1 MPRMLMTVADRLM
14 DNGPPANRPTMPARA
29 GTPEPSPESAR
40 APMPTRFRSP
50 ILIIQAAIIIG
61 LVWAI
66 ALLGRDEFQTDQDEQ
81 TLRTPPA
88 KVVGERV
95 LIPADAQRAAGIV
108 IQQPA
113 PAEYR
118 AAQRYFGVVAD
129 GRSLVD
135 ARQRHLAVISQVAAT
150 EAQLA
155 QRRADLARVEGLFN
169 EGRNATARE
178 VEAAHAAVAVEE
190 QRLNALL
197 SERQAIAD
205 GLRVGWGDALAERP
219 GDSGSLLAR
228 VAAHKIELIQFVLPT
243 GIDPGETKWRVNVAT
258 AESKG
263 VSATLVGRSP
273 QTVAGLQGDTWLLA
287 VPPAGLPAGARVRV
301 LADSSKTAHG
311 VRIPPSA
318 VVRFGGK
325 AWVYVRVAPDQF
337 ERRALALDRPL
348 TDGVFSDALTPD
360 VELVTSGAQL
370 VLSEE
375 FKFQIKNENTD

>member
-1 MPRMLMTVADRLM
+1 
-14 DNGPPANRPTMPARA
+14 
-29 GTPEPSPESAR
+29 
-40 APMPTRFRSP
+40 MPTRFRSAV
-50 ILIIQAAIIIG
+50 LVIQAAIIIG
-61 LVWAI
+61 LVWTI
-66 ALLGRDEFQTDQDEQ
+66 ALLGRDEFQADNDGQ
-81 TLRTPPA
+81 TLSAPPA
-88 KVVGERV
+88 KVVGDRV
-95 LIPADAQRAAGIV
+95 LIPVDAQRAAGIV
-108 IQQPA
+108 VQTPA

-135 ARQRHLAVISQVAAT
+135 ARQRHLAILTQVAAA

-155 QRRADLARVEGLFN
+155 QRRADLARVQGLFN

-178 VEAAHAAVAVEE
+178 VEAAQAALSVEE

-197 SERQAIAD
+197 TERQAVAD

-228 VAAHKIELIQFVLPT
+228 VAAHQVELIQFVLPT
-243 GIDPGETKWRVNVAT
+243 GVEAGKTEWRVNVAT

-263 VSATLVGRSP
+263 VAATLVGRSP
-273 QTVAGLQGDTWLLA
+273 QTVPGLQGDTWLLA

-301 LADSSKTAHG
+301 LADSSQAAHG

-337 ERRALALDRPL
+337 ERRALAVDRPL
-348 TDGVFSDALTPD
+348 ADGLFTDALGSDAQ
-360 VELVTSGAQL
+360 LVTSGAQL
-370 VLSEE
+370 LLSEE